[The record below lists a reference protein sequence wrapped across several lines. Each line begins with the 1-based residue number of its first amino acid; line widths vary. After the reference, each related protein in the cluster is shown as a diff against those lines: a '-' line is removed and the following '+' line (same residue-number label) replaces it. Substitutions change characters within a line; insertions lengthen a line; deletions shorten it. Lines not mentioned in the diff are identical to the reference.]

1 MTTESILTPEQ
12 GLFELSLINAENSD
26 RSFEDVVL
34 DGINRGIPPEILTR
48 LKELWDITK
57 IVAGEIIAIGK
68 IIVKSII
75 DFIKI
80 NPELTIGTGLGAS
93 VSVLIAGIPFIG
105 PILAPLSLVITTVYG
120 AGVGATASYGN
131 LSSDPIKA
139 AFSLANKF
147 FELLKMIFNAIV
159 SYWNS

>member
-34 DGINRGIPPEILTR
+34 DGI
-48 LKELWDITK
+48 
-57 IVAGEIIAIGK
+57 
-68 IIVKSII
+68 
-75 DFIKI
+75 
-80 NPELTIGTGLGAS
+80 
-93 VSVLIAGIPFIG
+93 
-105 PILAPLSLVITTVYG
+105 
-120 AGVGATASYGN
+120 
-131 LSSDPIKA
+131 KA